1 MSTNKD
7 LQERRKAAV
16 PQGVGNFFPVYAE
29 RAENAEIWDVEG
41 KRYID
46 FAGGIGVL
54 NVGHN
59 HPKVKA
65 AVREQ
70 VDKCMH
76 TCFQVVPYE
85 PYIALA
91 ERLNELAPGGHDKKT
106 IFLTTGA
113 EAVENAV
120 KIARAATGRT
130 GIVSFAG
137 AFHGRTMMTLGLT
150 GKVAPYKTGF
160 GPFPSDIYHARF
172 PNSYHGVTVEDAL
185 ASLETIFK
193 ADLDPKRCA
202 AIIIEPVQGEGGFY
216 VAPFGFLEAL
226 RAICDEHGI
235 LLISDEIQTG
245 FARTGKWFAIEHSGV
260 VPDLITTAKSLA
272 GGMPLSGVIGR
283 AEIMD
288 AVAPGG
294 LGGTYG
300 GNPVACAAALGAID
314 AIEEDKLLE
323 RSIEL
328 GDRITARFKQMAS
341 KNSLNCIGDVRNLGA
356 MIAIE
361 LVKDRDT
368 QEPATEMTADVLR
381 RSLDKGLVVI
391 SCGVHGN
398 AVRVLVPL
406 TAADETIDEGLDI
419 IEQSLIE
426 ASQQG

>member
-1 MSTNKD
+1 MASNADIQK
-7 LQERRKAAV
+7 RREQAV
-16 PQGVGNFFPVYAE
+16 PRGVANFFPIYAE

-59 HPKVKA
+59 HPLVKA
-65 AVREQ
+65 AVADQ
-70 VDKCMH
+70 VEKCMH

-91 ERLNELAPGGHDKKT
+91 EKLNELAPGDFEKKT

-120 KIARAATGRT
+120 KIARAATGRP
-130 GIVSFAG
+130 GILSFAG

-150 GKVAPYKTGF
+150 GKVAPYKNGF
-160 GPFPSDIYHARF
+160 GPFPGDIYHATF
-172 PNSYHGVTVEDAL
+172 PNEYRGISVAEAKRSVEQ
-185 ASLETIFK
+185 IFK
-193 ADLDPKRCA
+193 ADMDPQRCA
-202 AIIIEPVQGEGGFY
+202 AVIVEPVQGEGGFNI
-216 VAPFGFLEAL
+216 APAEFLQFL
-226 RAICDEHGI
+226 RDICDQHNM
-235 LLISDEIQTG
+235 LLISDEIQSG
-245 FARTGKWFAIEHSGV
+245 FGRTGKWFAIEHSGV

-300 GNPVACAAALGAID
+300 GNPVACAAGLGAIQ
-314 AIEEDKLLE
+314 AIEEDGLLD
-323 RSIEL
+323 RSIDVGE
-328 GDRITARFKQMAS
+328 RISARLKDMAT
-341 KNSLNCIGDVRNLGA
+341 KNSLNCIGEVRNLGA
-356 MIAIE
+356 MVAME
-361 LVKDRDT
+361 LVKDRGSKDPDPSLT
-368 QEPATEMTADVLR
+368 TATLK

-391 SCGVHGN
+391 SCGVYGN
-398 AVRVLVPL
+398 AIRILVPL
-406 TAADETIDEGLDI
+406 TATDATIDEGLDI
-419 IEQSLIE
+419 IENALIE
-426 ASQQG
+426 SVQAE

>member
-91 ERLNELAPGGHDKKT
+91 ERLNVLAPGDHDKKT

-185 ASLETIFK
+185 SSLETIFK

-216 VAPFGFLEAL
+216 VAPFEFLEAL

-314 AIEEDKLLE
+314 AIDEDKLLE

-368 QEPATEMTADVLR
+368 QEPASEMTADVLR

-398 AVRVLVPL
+398 AVRILVPL